1 MRLREKGGRHHELPA
16 HHALEAW
23 LLDYVEAAGLAGEP
37 RSPLFRSAL
46 GRTGRLSDRPLL
58 ARNALDLVR
67 RRARDAGI
75 RGAICNHSL
84 RATGITAYLAN
95 GGTLET
101 AQAIAAHESPRTTK
115 LYDRTDDEVT
125 LDEVERIVL

>member
-1 MRLREKGGRHHELPA
+1 MRLHEKGGRHHELPT

-23 LLDYVEAAGLAGEP
+23 LHDYVEAAGLAGEP

-95 GGTLET
+95 GGTL
-101 AQAIAAHESPRTTK
+101 
-115 LYDRTDDEVT
+115 
-125 LDEVERIVL
+125 